1 MEYKVWISLEQ
12 CDEDADQY
20 DDLDLPFASVCTF
33 DTMDEASTFASALQE
48 QGKELARQ
56 AHYFSREAMGFYRHL
71 ADGLSDMIEEGRL
84 ASLRQEDYKWL
95 VDELV
100 RIAAADPDNP
110 GYHTKPP
117 EEGE

>member
-56 AHYFSREAMGFYRHL
+56 AHYFSREAMGYYRHL
-71 ADGLSDMIEEGRL
+71 ADGLSDMIEEGRM

-95 VDELV
+95 VDGLV
-100 RIAAADPDNP
+100 RIAAADPSNP
-110 GYHTKPP
+110 GYHIKPSV
-117 EEGE
+117 ED